1 MITHTSHTLVN
12 AWRRFPYRRSIAA
25 TSSKKSLKWQRW
37 SKFQS
42 SAAPVIDLSLVSSP
56 HRNLTLL
63 KLSGQRTTKITMKSL
78 RGVRRASSFLQL
90 RLLPTSKTIKEHR
103 KTASW
108 HKLFKLNNLPQTRA
122 FYHRY
127 KILGPQKAQGQ
138 IQNFFKID
146 FQFPSKT
153 VSRILKQVLG
163 AFQFELTQNKFGLTF
178 TFGCQH
184 RVLEDEQD
192 VTVRAATNS
201 NWGCWSRWT

>member
-1 MITHTSHTLVN
+1 
-12 AWRRFPYRRSIAA
+12 
-25 TSSKKSLKWQRW
+25 
-37 SKFQS
+37 
-42 SAAPVIDLSLVSSP
+42 
-56 HRNLTLL
+56 
-63 KLSGQRTTKITMKSL
+63 MKSL

-138 IQNFFKID
+138 ICNF
-146 FQFPSKT
+146 SKLICRVFINT
-153 VSRILKQVLG
+153 TNKVFKQVLG
-163 AFQFELTQNKFGLTF
+163 ALQFELTQNKFGLAF
-178 TFGCQH
+178 TFGRQH

-201 NWGCWSRWT
+201 N